1 MTIFDLPPVNATLN
15 GLNTLRGQDGGQSPV
30 VMIASLFVRPGR
42 SAAPNRCQ
50 GWRWPLCL
58 LLAVFF
64 SSCDQSNV
72 AVYRIPK
79 ESVDME
85 ASNGSLA
92 PPPPSTLPKW
102 TVPSDWK
109 EQPLSEMRL
118 ASFKVEGPGGESADI
133 SVSSF
138 PGDAGGLE
146 SNVNRWRGQVH
157 QAVLDADSLAKTLE
171 RRTVDGAPAVFVDVQ
186 TPEDAQKP
194 ERIIGSVLRTSDRTW
209 FIKMTG
215 SPSVLQAQ
223 SDKFK
228 QFVASFRFPNE
239 ADKSGDENATDRVR
253 STNDK

>member
-1 MTIFDLPPVNATLN
+1 LPCPFFAMTIFDLPPINATLN
-15 GLNTLRGQDGGQSPV
+15 GLSTRWWG
-30 VMIASLFVRPGR
+30 
-42 SAAPNRCQ
+42 
-50 GWRWPLCL
+50 WPLCL
-58 LLAVFF
+58 LLALLF
-64 SSCDQSNV
+64 SSCDQSNI

-92 PPPPSTLPKW
+92 PAPPSALPKW
-102 TVPSDWK
+102 IVPSDWK

-118 ASFKVEGPGGESADI
+118 ASFKVEGLGGESADI

-157 QAVLDADSLAKTLE
+157 QAVLDAESLAKTLE
-171 RRTVDGAPAVFVDVQ
+171 RRTVDGVPAVLVDVQ
-186 TPEDAQKP
+186 TPEGVQKP
-194 ERIIGSVLRTSDRTW
+194 DRIVGAVLRTADRTW

-215 SPSVLQAQ
+215 PPALLQAQ
-223 SDKFK
+223 VNNFK
-228 QFVASFRFPNE
+228 EFVSSFQFPGQSETSGESMGPG
-239 ADKSGDENATDRVR
+239 KSK